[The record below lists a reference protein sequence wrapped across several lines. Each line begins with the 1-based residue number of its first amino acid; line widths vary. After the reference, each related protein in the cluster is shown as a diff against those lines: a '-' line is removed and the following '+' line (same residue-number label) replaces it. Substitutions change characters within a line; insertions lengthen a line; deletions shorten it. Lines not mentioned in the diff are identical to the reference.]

1 MSDFALQDGQ
11 TVVFIG
17 DSITD
22 CGRRENINWHTAAF
36 QQEQHVRWI

>member
-22 CGRRENINWHTAAF
+22 CGRREAQAPYGSGY
-36 QQEQHVRWI
+36 VRLAIDRM